1 MGATP
6 VACGASKDERCYQEV
21 QNLVQSLRRFAG
33 DLAGAPCGRLAV
45 LPPTSRSVARM
56 TGLGKAADRKPERRR
71 LAAVGVF
78 GWYRRRRSDA
88 LLVSFPECER
98 SWLRVMVGRAFQL
111 HFGLP
116 DHTDLSELGR
126 LTELD
131 RRVPGVLVTHDD
143 DAQSKPPAEV
153 ERDKSR
159 YRHRRV
165 VLLVRDPRDVIV
177 SLYHQLSARR
187 DRYHGTLAEFVN
199 QPVGGFASLL
209 AFYDAWA
216 AALDV
221 PAALLVVRYEDLHA
235 RPEAELAQ
243 VLAFLGVA
251 ATPATVAAAVEYG
264 SFANRRRLE
273 ESGRAASDRMR
284 PGRVGHVGTYQTRRG
299 TVGGFRDELDPH
311 HIPYLDRMMAASS
324 ALVFGYGP

>member
-1 MGATP
+1 
-6 VACGASKDERCYQEV
+6 
-21 QNLVQSLRRFAG
+21 
-33 DLAGAPCGRLAV
+33 
-45 LPPTSRSVARM
+45 M
-56 TGLGKAADRKPERRR
+56 TGLVKATDRRLARHLSPQARRR
-71 LAAVGVF
+71 LAAVAGGRVL
-78 GWYRRRRSDA
+78 GWYQRRRSDA
-88 LLVSFPECER
+88 VLVSFPQCGR
-98 SWLRVMVGRAFQL
+98 TWLRVMLGRAFQL

-116 DHTDLSELGR
+116 DHTDLTELGH
-126 LTELD
+126 LAELD
-131 RRVPGVLVTHDD
+131 RRVPMLLVTHDD
-143 DAQSKPPAEV
+143 DAQYKPAAEV
-153 ERDKSR
+153 ERNKSR

-177 SLYHQLSARR
+177 SLHHQLSGRR

-199 QPVGGFASLL
+199 EPVGGFASLL

-264 SFANRRRLE
+264 SFANMRRLQ
-273 ESGRAASDRMR
+273 ESGRTASDRLR

-311 HIPYLDRMMAASS
+311 QIAHLDRMMAASS

>member
-1 MGATP
+1 
-6 VACGASKDERCYQEV
+6 VL
-21 QNLVQSLRRFAG
+21 NLVLSLRRFAG
-33 DLAGAPCGRLAV
+33 DLAGAPCDRLAV

-56 TGLGKAADRKPERRR
+56 TGLGKAADRKLERRR

-88 LLVSFPECER
+88 LLVSFPECGR

-143 DAQSKPPAEV
+143 DAHSKPPAEV

-243 VLAFLGVA
+243 VLAFEPDVA
-251 ATPATVAAAVEYG
+251 AGRLFEPQHQLGGRGLSASGLTNQPERPTGRDYEGHAVHRPDHIHALGEEPPLHRKELG
-264 SFANRRRLE
+264 EIARLE
-273 ESGRAASDRMR
+273 ERPVRAHARCSRSSVSIMR
-284 PGRVGHVGTYQTRRG
+284 VPG
-299 TVGGFRDELDPH
+299 
-311 HIPYLDRMMAASS
+311 ASS
-324 ALVFGYGP
+324 ERCASRPR